1 MLVED
6 SKLDFFPRNISR
18 YELQSALTLYDKYS
32 SIIFDVISTIVIPG
46 DVNDTFI
53 EAFYVIINSVEGYKQ
68 EYGSL
73 RLWIM
78 NTSRNVAIRKLIT
91 SHNEPFEEPLTLKK
105 TVYSL
110 YKLRNFTEAKISNTL
125 HIPVDLVATLL
136 QTGIKPST
144 AGN

>member
-6 SKLDFFPRNISR
+6 RKLNFFPRNISR
-18 YELQSALTLYDKYS
+18 YELQSALALYDKYS

-78 NTSRNVAIRKLIT
+78 NTSRNVAIRKLIA

-105 TVYSL
+105 TVYAL
-110 YKLRNFTEAKISNTL
+110 YKLRNFNEAKISNML
-125 HIPVDLVATLL
+125 HIPVELVATLL